1 VVQALCVVL
10 LGLGLGALGL
20 LEPDLYVIGL
30 LVVLV
35 GGVGVLVRLVDW
47 VRWLRG

>member
-1 VVQALCVVL
+1 VVEALLVVL

-30 LVVLV
+30 IVLTI
-35 GGVGVLVRLVDW
+35 GGVGVLVRLID
-47 VRWLRG
+47 WLRWIRS